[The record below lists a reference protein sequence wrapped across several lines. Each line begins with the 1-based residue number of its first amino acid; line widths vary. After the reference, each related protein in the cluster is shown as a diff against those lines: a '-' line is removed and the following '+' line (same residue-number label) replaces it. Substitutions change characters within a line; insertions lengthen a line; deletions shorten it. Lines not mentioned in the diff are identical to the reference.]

1 MNILAID
8 VGGTYIKYGIYDMN
22 SQTLGTTD
30 KRETP
35 MSGLEE
41 FLQVITEI
49 KEVAGDV
56 NGVAM
61 SMPGTIDSNSGFVYQ
76 GGTLQYNNRQNLAEQ
91 LRKKFGYP
99 VTIENDARCAALAEL
114 WKGSLKGIQNALVL
128 VIGTGIGGAIIQ
140 NGQIYKGSHLYA
152 GEFSAIFTKDIS
164 KYGEDAVF
172 GRQVSI
178 PYFVERCSKKLGKKL
193 EGPELFAMLEKGCP
207 DLQEDFHKYLSNF
220 ALQLF
225 NLQIAFDPEKIVI
238 GGGISKNKFFVKN
251 LEQYV
256 ESFYKKIPLQVVH
269 SLGVCKFGNSAN
281 LLGAVRH
288 YLGLNNML
296 GE

>member
-1 MNILAID
+1 MNILAVD
-8 VGGTYIKYGIYDMN
+8 VGGTYIKYGIYDMDT
-22 SQTLGTTD
+22 QTLGTAD

-49 KEVAGDV
+49 KEAAGDV

-61 SMPGTIDSNSGFVYQ
+61 SLPGTIDSNNGFVYQ

-91 LRKKFGYP
+91 LKEKFGCP

-114 WKGSLKGIQNALVL
+114 WKGSLKGVQNALVL

-152 GEFSAIFTKDIS
+152 GEFSILFTKDIS
-164 KYGEDAVF
+164 KYGGDATF

-178 PYFVERCSKKLGKKL
+178 PYFVERCGKKLGKKL
-193 EGPELFAMLEKGCP
+193 EGPELFAMLEEGCP
-207 DLQEDFHKYLSNF
+207 DLQKDFHDYLSNF

-238 GGGISKNKFFVKN
+238 GGGVSKNPFFVKS
-251 LEQYV
+251 LEQYI
-256 ESFYKKIPLQVVH
+256 EAFYQKIPLPIAH
-269 SLGVCKFGNSAN
+269 SFGVCKFGNSAN

-288 YLGLNNML
+288 YLGLNNIL